1 VPQHQFT
8 FDDLRDVLINRI
20 GVAADRITDDP
31 NATFDQM
38 GLDSLAF
45 VELQLAMRQQYGIE
59 INDEDASKITT
70 VGGAISYTNERL
82 AAQA

>member
-1 VPQHQFT
+1 MPQQHFT

-20 GVAADRITDDP
+20 GLAAEKISDDP
-31 NATFDQM
+31 NATFDSM

-70 VGGAISYTNERL
+70 VGGAIAYTNERL
-82 AAQA
+82 SAQA